1 MPANGSFV
9 LGNWPQVFGQTR
21 YGVPGISTTMLLPR
35 VFNENSSAMAM
46 GLPVENSSSSFVFAD
61 LASHQ
66 EIKMPATNDGS
77 D

>member
-1 MPANGSFV
+1 MDRLSWAIGHKFSAEPVRCSGHIDNNVVAA
-9 LGNWPQVFGQTR
+9 R
-21 YGVPGISTTMLLPR
+21 
-35 VFNENSSAMAM
+35 FNENSSAMAM

-66 EIKMPATNDGS
+66 GIKMTATNDGS